1 MRHDAKAWYNHFML
15 KIGNLTLEQPTVL
28 APMAGL
34 TDRALRQLMDEIGGC
49 GLLVSEMIAAEGLR
63 RRNRRT
69 LEMIAAFKTRTP
81 QFIQLFGANPEA
93 MAEAAAI
100 VSAET
105 AFAGIDLNMGC
116 PVPKVVRSGAG
127 SGLLQDL
134 PRLAAVV
141 AAVRRNTAL
150 PLTVKVRLGFN
161 QVNIMETTKIIEEQ
175 GADAVAVHFRLKSE
189 GYTGQAHWE
198 LAAAVK
204 ENLRIPLLGNGDIMT
219 AASALEKLQIV
230 DGLLIGRGALA
241 NPLIFREIAG
251 LSTTENDMAAY
262 VRRLG
267 TLIEEHYP
275 EKKRLGKL
283 KAFTRFLMPSRPGAR
298 SWKRPIFLSQ
308 DFKEARNLL
317 EENFPCQ

>member
-1 MRHDAKAWYNHFML
+1 ML
-15 KIGNLTLEQPTVL
+15 KIGNLTLAQPTVL

-34 TDRALRQLMDEIGGC
+34 TDRVLRQLMDEIGGC
-49 GLLVSEMIAAEGLR
+49 GMLVSEMIAAEGLR

-69 LEMIAAFKTRTP
+69 LGMIVDFQTRTP

-93 MAEAAAI
+93 LAEAAAI
-100 VSAET
+100 VSSET

-141 AAVRRNTAL
+141 AAVRCSTTL

-161 QVNIMETTKIIEEQ
+161 KVNVLETTKIIEEQ

-189 GYTGQAHWE
+189 GYTGNAHWE
-198 LAAAVK
+198 LAEAVK

-219 AASALEKLQIV
+219 AAFAIEKLQIV
-230 DGLLIGRGALA
+230 DGVLIGRGALA
-241 NPLIFREIAG
+241 NPFIFREIAG
-251 LSTTENDMAAY
+251 LPTTENDMAAY

-267 TLIEEHYP
+267 ILIEEHYH

-283 KAFTRFLMPSRPGAR
+283 KAFTRFLMLSRPGAR

-308 DFKEARNLL
+308 DFKEARALL
-317 EENFPCQ
+317 EENFPCR

>member
-1 MRHDAKAWYNHFML
+1 ML
-15 KIGNLTLEQPTVL
+15 KIGKLTLAQPTVL

-34 TDRALRQLMDEIGGC
+34 TDRVLRQLMDETGGC

-63 RRNRRT
+63 RKNRRT
-69 LEMIAAFKTRTP
+69 LEMITGFKTRAP
-81 QFIQLFGANPEA
+81 QFIQLFGANPDA
-93 MAEAAAI
+93 LAEAAAI

-127 SGLLQDL
+127 AGLLQDL
-134 PRLAAVV
+134 PRLAAVT
-141 AAVRRNTAL
+141 AAVRRSTSL

-161 QVNIMETTKIIEEQ
+161 KVNVMETTRIIEEQ

-189 GYTGQAHWE
+189 GYTGNAHWE
-198 LAAAVK
+198 LAGAVK

-219 AASALEKLQIV
+219 AAFALEKLQTV
-230 DGLLIGRGALA
+230 DGVLIGRGALA
-241 NPLIFREIAG
+241 SPFIFREIAG
-251 LSTTENDMAAY
+251 LPTTENDMASY

-275 EKKRLGKL
+275 ERKRLGRL
-283 KAFTRFLMPSRPGAR
+283 KAFTRFLLLSRPGAR
-298 SWKRPIFLSQ
+298 SWKRRIFLSQ
-308 DFKEARNLL
+308 DFKEARAFL
-317 EENFPCQ
+317 EETFPCQ

>member
-1 MRHDAKAWYNHFML
+1 ML
-15 KIGNLTLEQPTVL
+15 KIGELALEFPTVL

-69 LEMIAAFKTRTP
+69 LDMISGPGARTP

-93 MAEAAAI
+93 LAEAAAM
-100 VSAET
+100 VSGET

-141 AAVRRNTAL
+141 AAVRRSTPL

-161 QVNIMETTKIIEEQ
+161 QVNVMETTRIIEAQ
-175 GADAVAVHFRLKSE
+175 GADAVAVHFRLRSE
-189 GYTGQAHWE
+189 GYKGNAHWE
-198 LAAAVK
+198 LAAALK
-204 ENLRIPLLGNGDIMT
+204 ENLRIPLLGNGDVMT
-219 AASALEKLQIV
+219 AAFALEKLREV

-241 NPLIFREIAG
+241 NPFIFREIAG
-251 LSTTENDMAAY
+251 QATGERDLGDY

-267 TLIEEHYP
+267 ELIEEHYP
-275 EKKRLGKL
+275 ERKRLGKL
-283 KAFTRFLMPSRPGAR
+283 KAFTRFLVLSRPGSR
-298 SWKRPIFLSQ
+298 SWKKRIFLSQ
-308 DFKEARNLL
+308 DFREARGFL
-317 EENFPCQ
+317 EETFPVSGKNEE

>member
-1 MRHDAKAWYNHFML
+1 ML

-34 TDRALRQLMDEIGGC
+34 TDQVLRRLMDETGGC
-49 GLLVSEMIAAEGLR
+49 GLMVSEMIAAEGLR

-69 LEMIAAFKTRTP
+69 LEMIAGFATRTP

-93 MAEAAAI
+93 LAEAATI

-134 PRLAAVV
+134 PRLAAVM
-141 AAVRRNTAL
+141 AAVRSSTRL
-150 PLTVKVRLGFN
+150 PLTVKVRLGFSK
-161 QVNIMETTKIIEEQ
+161 VNVLETTRIIEAQ

-189 GYTGQAHWE
+189 GYTGSAHWE

-219 AASALEKLQIV
+219 AAFALEKLRTV
-230 DGLLIGRGALA
+230 DGVLIGRGALA
-241 NPLIFREIAG
+241 NPYIFREIAG
-251 LSTTENDMAAY
+251 ESTTEKDLGAY

-267 TLIEEHYP
+267 SLIEEYYP
-275 EKKRLGKL
+275 ERKRLGKL
-283 KAFTRFLMPSRPGAR
+283 KAFTRFLLLSRPGAR
-298 SWKRPIFLSQ
+298 SWKRRIFLSQ
-308 DFKEARNLL
+308 DFKEARGFL
-317 EENFPCQ
+317 EETFPCA

>member
-1 MRHDAKAWYNHFML
+1 ML
-15 KIGNLTLEQPTVL
+15 KIGKLALESPTVL

-69 LEMIAAFKTRTP
+69 MEMIAGFKTRTP

-93 MAEAAAI
+93 LAEAAAI

-105 AFAGIDLNMGC
+105 AYAGIDLNMGC

-127 SGLLQDL
+127 AGLLQDL

-141 AAVRRNTAL
+141 AAVRRSTPL

-161 QVNIMETTKIIEEQ
+161 KVNVMETTRIIAAQ

-189 GYTGQAHWE
+189 DYKGNAHWE
-198 LAAAVK
+198 LAAEVK
-204 ENLRIPLLGNGDIMT
+204 ENLSIPLLGNGDIMT
-219 AASALEKLQIV
+219 AAFALEKLRGV

-241 NPLIFREIAG
+241 NPFIFREIAG
-251 LSTTENDMAAY
+251 QATGEKDLGNY

-267 TLIEEHYP
+267 ALIEEHYP
-275 EKKRLGKL
+275 ERKRLGKL
-283 KAFTRFLMPSRPGAR
+283 KAFTRFLVLSRPGSR

-308 DFKEARNLL
+308 DFGEARALL
-317 EENFPCQ
+317 EATFPCP

>member
-1 MRHDAKAWYNHFML
+1 ML
-15 KIGNLTLEQPTVL
+15 KIGKLSLEQPTVL

-69 LEMIAAFKTRTP
+69 MEMIADFATRTP
-81 QFIQLFGANPEA
+81 QFIQLFGADPEA
-93 MAEAAAI
+93 LAEAAAM

-127 SGLLQDL
+127 AGLLQDL

-141 AAVRRNTAL
+141 AAVRRSTPL

-161 QVNIMETTKIIEEQ
+161 KVNVMETTRIIAEQ

-189 GYTGQAHWE
+189 GYTGNARWE
-198 LAAAVK
+198 MAAAVR
-204 ENLRIPLLGNGDIMT
+204 ENLGIPLLGNGDIMT
-219 AASALEKLQIV
+219 TAFAQEKLKTV
-230 DGLLIGRGALA
+230 DGILIGRGALA
-241 NPLIFREIAG
+241 NPFIFREIVGQATIASD
-251 LSTTENDMAAY
+251 LAMY

-267 TLIEEHYP
+267 TLIEELYP

-283 KAFTRFLMPSRPGAR
+283 KAFTRFLVLSRPGSR

-308 DFKEARNLL
+308 DFKEARGIL
-317 EENFPCQ
+317 EESFPSLS

>member
-1 MRHDAKAWYNHFML
+1 ML
-15 KIGNLTLEQPTVL
+15 KIGKLSLEYPTVL

-69 LEMIAAFKTRTP
+69 LEMIAGFKTRTP
-81 QFIQLFGANPEA
+81 QFIQLFGANPESLA
-93 MAEAAAI
+93 DAAAI

-105 AFAGIDLNMGC
+105 TYAGIDLNIGC
-116 PVPKVVRSGAG
+116 PVPKVVRSGAC

-141 AAVRRNTAL
+141 AAVRRSTPL

-161 QVNIMETTKIIEEQ
+161 KVNVMETTKIIEEQ

-189 GYTGQAHWE
+189 GYTGNAHWE

-204 ENLRIPLLGNGDIMT
+204 ENLCIPLLGNGDIMT
-219 AASALEKLQIV
+219 SVFALEKLRIV

-241 NPLIFREIAG
+241 NPFLFREIAG
-251 LSTTENDMAAY
+251 QATGEKDLGDY
-262 VRRLG
+262 VQRLG
-267 TLIEEHYP
+267 ALIEEHYP
-275 EKKRLGKL
+275 ERKRLGKL
-283 KAFTRFLMPSRPGAR
+283 KAFTRFLLLSRPGCR
-298 SWKRPIFLSQ
+298 SWKRRIFLSQ
-308 DFKEARNLL
+308 DFAEARSFLA
-317 EENFPCQ
+317 ETFACP

>member
-1 MRHDAKAWYNHFML
+1 ML
-15 KIGNLTLEQPTVL
+15 KIGTLLLEQPTVL

-34 TDRALRQLMDEIGGC
+34 TDRVLRQLMDETGGC
-49 GLLVSEMIAAEGLR
+49 GLMVSEMIAAEGLR

-69 LEMIAAFKTRTP
+69 LEMISDFATRAP

-93 MAEAAAI
+93 LAEAAAI

-141 AAVRRNTAL
+141 AAVRSSTRL
-150 PLTVKVRLGFN
+150 PLTVKVRLGFGK
-161 QVNIMETTKIIEEQ
+161 VNVLETTRIIEEQ

-189 GYTGQAHWE
+189 GYTGTAHWE

-219 AASALEKLQIV
+219 AAFALEKLQTV
-230 DGLLIGRGALA
+230 DGVLIGRGALA
-241 NPLIFREIAG
+241 NPYIFREIAG
-251 LSTTENDMAAY
+251 QSTEEKDLGAY

-267 TLIEEHYP
+267 SLIEEFYP
-275 EKKRLGKL
+275 ERKRLGKL
-283 KAFTRFLMPSRPGAR
+283 KAFTRFLMLSRPGAR
-298 SWKRPIFLSQ
+298 SWKRRIFLSQ
-308 DFKEARNLL
+308 DFCEARGFL
-317 EENFPCQ
+317 EETFPCAK

>member
-1 MRHDAKAWYNHFML
+1 ML
-15 KIGNLTLEQPTVL
+15 KIGNLILEQPTVL

-34 TDRALRQLMDEIGGC
+34 TDRVLRQLMDETGGC
-49 GLLVSEMIAAEGLR
+49 GLMVSEMIAAEGLR

-69 LEMIAAFKTRTP
+69 MEMIAGFFTRTP

-93 MAEAAAI
+93 LAEAAAI

-134 PRLAAVV
+134 PLLAAVV
-141 AAVRRNTAL
+141 AAVRRSTAL

-161 QVNIMETTKIIEEQ
+161 KVNVLETTRIIEEQ

-189 GYTGQAHWE
+189 GYTGNAHWE

-204 ENLRIPLLGNGDIMT
+204 DNLRIPLLGNGDIMT
-219 AASALEKLQIV
+219 AAFALEKLRIV
-230 DGLLIGRGALA
+230 NGILIGRGALA
-241 NPLIFREIAG
+241 NPYIFREIAG
-251 LSTTENDMAAY
+251 QTTVEKDLGAY

-267 TLIEEHYP
+267 SLIEALYP
-275 EKKRLGKL
+275 ERKRLGKL
-283 KAFTRFLMPSRPGAR
+283 KAFTRFLLLSRPGAR
-298 SWKRPIFLSQ
+298 SWKRRIFLSQ
-308 DFKEARNLL
+308 DFSEARGFL
-317 EENFPCQ
+317 EDTFPCH

>member
-1 MRHDAKAWYNHFML
+1 ML
-15 KIGNLTLEQPTVL
+15 KIGKLTLEQPTVL

-34 TDRALRQLMDEIGGC
+34 TDNVLRRLMDETGGC

-69 LEMIAAFKTRTP
+69 LEMIAGCKTRTP
-81 QFIQLFGANPEA
+81 QFIQLFGAHPEA
-93 MAEAAAI
+93 LAEAAAI

-105 AFAGIDLNMGC
+105 AFAGIDVNMGC

-134 PRLAAVV
+134 PRLASVV
-141 AAVRRNTAL
+141 AAMRKSTRL

-161 QVNIMETTKIIEEQ
+161 KVNVLETTKIIEAQ

-189 GYTGQAHWE
+189 GYTGSAHWD

-219 AASALEKLQIV
+219 AVFAREKLKTV
-230 DGLLIGRGALA
+230 DGILIGRGALA
-241 NPLIFREIAG
+241 NPFLFREIAG
-251 LSTTENDMAAY
+251 QVTSENDMSAY

-267 TLIEEHYP
+267 ALIEEHYP
-275 EKKRLGKL
+275 ERKRLGKL
-283 KAFTRFLMPSRPGAR
+283 KAFTRFLLLSRPACR
-298 SWKRPIFLSQ
+298 SWKRRIFLSQ
-308 DFKEARNLL
+308 DYNEARSFL
-317 EENFPCQ
+317 EETFACPERNAT

>member
-1 MRHDAKAWYNHFML
+1 
-15 KIGNLTLEQPTVL
+15 
-28 APMAGL
+28 MAGL
-34 TDRALRQLMDEIGGC
+34 TDRTLRQLMDEIGGC

-63 RRNRRT
+63 RKNKRT
-69 LEMIAAFKTRTP
+69 LEMIAAFQTRTP

-93 MAEAAAI
+93 LAEAAAI
-100 VSAET
+100 VTAQT

-127 SGLLQDL
+127 AGLLQDL

-141 AAVRRNTAL
+141 AAVRRSTPL

-161 QVNIMETTKIIEEQ
+161 HVNVMETTKIIAEQ
-175 GADAVAVHFRLKSE
+175 GADAVAVHFRLKSD
-189 GYTGQAHWE
+189 GYTGNACWE
-198 LAAAVK
+198 LAKAVK

-219 AASALEKLQIV
+219 AAFALEKLQTV
-230 DGLLIGRGALA
+230 DGVLIGRGALA
-241 NPLIFREIAG
+241 NPFIFREIAG
-251 LSTTENDMAAY
+251 FSTTENDMATY

-283 KAFTRFLMPSRPGAR
+283 KAFTRFLLHSCPGSR
-298 SWKRPIFLSQ
+298 SWKRRIFLSQ
-308 DFKEARNLL
+308 DFKEARAFL
-317 EENFPCQ
+317 EETFPCG